1 VKLPACK
8 AVIACHET
16 AQPMNKTA
24 LHTDQV
30 LSLIQKREQE
40 HIEFKRRVPTD
51 YKMAREMAAMANT
64 VGGNILIGVE
74 DNGTV
79 AGVADVR
86 GEKAVVLA
94 AARELCSPPLEPE
107 IRTVAL
113 GGKTVLWIIIPSG
126 GTKHVVIDAHGNV
139 RFYVRVRDKNQ
150 LVSRQTAR
158 RLSEGP
164 SIKLAEK
171 NLDRHE
177 KRFLEYLRTREK
189 ITLAQFCQAAN
200 ISKRRAARICIKLE
214 KAGLIRTHDFEREI
228 FYTLNQRVP
237 KERNNY

>member
-1 VKLPACK
+1 
-8 AVIACHET
+8 
-16 AQPMNKTA
+16 MNNNA
-24 LHTDQV
+24 HNADRV
-30 LSLIQKREQE
+30 LSFIHDRERE
-40 HIEFKRRVPTD
+40 HIEFKRLVPSAF
-51 YKMAREMAAMANT
+51 KMAKEMAAMANT
-64 VGGNILIGVE
+64 VGGNILVGVE

-86 GEKAVVLA
+86 GEKAAVLTA
-94 AARELCSPPLEPE
+94 AHELCSPPLEPA

-126 GTKHVVIDAHGNV
+126 GTKHVVIDARGDA

-177 KRFLEYLRTREK
+177 KRFLDYLRSREK
-189 ITLAQFCQAAN
+189 ITLAQFCRSAN
-200 ISKRRAARICIKLE
+200 ISKRRASRLCIKLE
-214 KAGLIRTHDFEREI
+214 KAGLIRSHDFEREV
-228 FYTLNQRVP
+228 FYTLNPQSHRPV
-237 KERNNY
+237 E